1 MNMESTVEIQFS
13 EQELTKIEN
22 LKTRYL
28 KPDSVILEVLYL
40 IQEKYGYISREGM
53 KYAADLLGM
62 SEEHVLGVVTFYTMF
77 NTRPIGKYHLQVC
90 TNVSCMLKGAYDLL
104 KKLEKSLGIKKGET
118 TNDGL
123 FTISEVECLGSCG
136 TAPVVQINEDYYE
149 NLNEEKLFQIIN
161 DLKKKEH
168 EH

>member
-1 MNMESTVEIQFS
+1 MKMETTVEIQFT
-13 EQELTKIEN
+13 EQELQKIEN

-40 IQEKYGYISREGM
+40 LQEKYGYISQEGM
-53 KYAADLLGM
+53 KYAAELLGIT
-62 SEEHVLGVVTFYTMF
+62 EEQVLGVVTFYTMF
-77 NTRPIGKYHLQVC
+77 NTKPIGKYHLQVC

-104 KKLEKSLGIKKGET
+104 KKLENELNIKKGET
-118 TNDGL
+118 TSDGL

-149 NLNEEKLFQIIN
+149 NLNEEKLLQIIQELRN
-161 DLKKKEH
+161 KTL
-168 EH
+168 